1 VSQAISGAY
10 SLAAAQSLFANR
22 LLQNLHLDAPTID
35 PAVAIGTGASE
46 IQHVFLGEDLAAV
59 THAYMVGIQGVFAF
73 ALACSVLAVL
83 LAMLVPFTKL
93 PDHSKSEEHSNTTS
107 AGN

>member
-1 VSQAISGAY
+1 MSQAISGAY

-22 LLQNLHLDAPTID
+22 LLQTLQLDAPNID

-46 IQHVFLGEDLAAV
+46 IQHVFFGEDLAAV
-59 THAYMVGIQGVFAF
+59 IHAYMVGIQDVFAF

-83 LAMLVPFTKL
+83 LATLVPFTKL
-93 PDHSKSEEHSNTTS
+93 PDHSKGEEHSSTTS
-107 AGN
+107 AKN